1 MLEYQLQLGFSGVE
15 KNPTK
20 VGTLN
25 TASETK
31 TLLAVATM
39 PSYVRKGSAF
49 PERTLTLWRGCASP
63 GGQDALAPNM
73 NRRIV
78 IVGFMGCGKTTV
90 AKTLARQMGC
100 RMIDLDSFVTER
112 EGRSPAEII
121 AQDGEPSFRSV
132 ETRALGDVLE
142 NSEPRV
148 IALGGGAWT
157 IEANL
162 ALVAQHDCLSV
173 WLDAPFELCWE
184 RITANPNTIRPLAP
198 NRETAQKLHGSRRAS
213 YLLAH
218 IHVDATKGLAE
229 IVSEITRRI
238 S

>member
-1 MLEYQLQLGFSGVE
+1 MS
-15 KNPTK
+15 
-20 VGTLN
+20 
-25 TASETK
+25 
-31 TLLAVATM
+31 
-39 PSYVRKGSAF
+39 
-49 PERTLTLWRGCASP
+49 
-63 GGQDALAPNM
+63 
-73 NRRIV
+73 RRIV

-100 RMIDLDSFVTER
+100 TMIDLDSFITER

-132 ETRALGDVLE
+132 ETRALGDALE
-142 NSEPRV
+142 NGDPRV

-157 IEANL
+157 IEANR
-162 ALVAQHDCLSV
+162 ALIARHDCLSV

-198 NRETAQKLHGSRRAS
+198 NRESAQELHQSRQAS
-213 YLLAH
+213 YLLAQLR
-218 IHVDATKGLAE
+218 VDATKDLAE
-229 IVSEITRRI
+229 IVSEISHSI